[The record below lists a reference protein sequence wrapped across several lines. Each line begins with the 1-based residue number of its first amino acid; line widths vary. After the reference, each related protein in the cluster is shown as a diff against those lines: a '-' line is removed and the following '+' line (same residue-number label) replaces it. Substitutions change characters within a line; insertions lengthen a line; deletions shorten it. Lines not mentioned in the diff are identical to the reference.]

1 MHREDNNYNDEGLI
15 LSLHTAYRLIWPC
28 VLHTKLKQHWCF
40 NFSIS
45 IQFPCD
51 AHVVNLYLVEFYL
64 SAFCVVVAVMVEHF
78 VELVFCF
85 MVCVVEVCLV
95 FFLHLTLVSFVPW
108 FVLSKFVL
116 LFWFDFE
123 NEVFCF
129 AVLVHGLR
137 FLIIV
142 ENWSPGAVLLIG
154 LWFLFAWKILLN
166 FNCALCWVLL
176 IKEVYFLIEMTAHL

>member
-108 FVLSKFVL
+108 FVLSKLSCCFGLTLKMRSFVL
-116 LFWFDFE
+116 LCWFMVC
-123 NEVFCF
+123 VF
-129 AVLVHGLR
+129 
-137 FLIIV
+137 
-142 ENWSPGAVLLIG
+142 LL
-154 LWFLFAWKILLN
+154 LWKIDLLGL
-166 FNCALCWVLL
+166 FCLL
-176 IKEVYFLIEMTAHL
+176 VCDFSLRGRFCLILIVHCVESC